1 MKPTRSR
8 FSVPRYL
15 RLSLVAV
22 AIVGC
27 LFVVQST
34 AKYGLA
40 QLLITYSL
48 TAGNLTAATTAVRL
62 APTDAEARFAGGAL
76 LSLSGK
82 PDQALIELER
92 AVASRPSDY
101 GLWSELG
108 LMRDQ
113 LGDSDGALQAFN
125 EAIRRAPFYSKP
137 KWNRGNVLLRA
148 GQYDAAFADLNNA
161 AESNP
166 ELLPNLM
173 GLAWALSKGDVQLAE
188 QLAQV
193 NSDERRIAFARFLA
207 WQGEAQHVLTQ
218 YAKISNVPE
227 EIRRAIIDQLLARG
241 AVAEAFQ
248 IWKGTVGKPT
258 ATEIYDGGF
267 EAPLSLT
274 ERSFG
279 WRVANGLQATTVSLD
294 SSKPHSGSKE
304 LRVEF
309 NGNSDPNV
317 SLLSQV
323 LLVEPSRR
331 YQINFASRSQDLVT
345 GGPPIVIVLDN
356 SQGPKRLGQSTT
368 LAKGDSDWQLHSF
381 EFTTTPQTRS
391 ITLIVQRDCSTSPCP
406 IFGALWLDSFSLQLL
421 K

>member
-1 MKPTRSR
+1 MPI
-8 FSVPRYL
+8 
-15 RLSLVAV
+15 SLA
-22 AIVGC
+22 
-27 LFVVQST
+27 T
-34 AKYGLA
+34 ARRA
-40 QLLITYSL
+40 QAFT
-48 TAGNLTAATTAVRL
+48 
-62 APTDAEARFAGGAL
+62 
-76 LSLSGK
+76 
-82 PDQALIELER
+82 
-92 AVASRPSDY
+92 RPSGEHLY
-101 GLWSELG
+101 SNP
-108 LMRDQ
+108 
-113 LGDSDGALQAFN
+113 SD
-125 EAIRRAPFYSKP
+125 
-137 KWNRGNVLLRA
+137 RGNVLLRGGA
-148 GQYDAAFADLNNA
+148 YDAAFVDRITR
-161 AESNP
+161 ESIR
-166 ELLPNLM
+166 LLPNLM

-258 ATEIYDGGF
+258 APEIYDGGF

-294 SSKPHSGSKE
+294 SSTPQSGSKN

-331 YQINFASRSQDLVT
+331 YQINFASRSQGLVT

-368 LAKGDSDWQLHSF
+368 AAKGDSDWQLHSF
-381 EFTTTPQTRS
+381 EFTTTSQTRS

-406 IFGALWLDSFSLQLL
+406 IFGAIWLDSFSLQLL